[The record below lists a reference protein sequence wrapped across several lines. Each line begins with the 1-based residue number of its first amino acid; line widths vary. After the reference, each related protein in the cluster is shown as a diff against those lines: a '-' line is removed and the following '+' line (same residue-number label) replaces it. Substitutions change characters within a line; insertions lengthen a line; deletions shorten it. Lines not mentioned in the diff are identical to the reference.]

1 MTTIEIR
8 DLRKRFGEVQ
18 ALDGMS
24 FTVRD
29 GEIYGFVGSN
39 GAGKS
44 TTMRIALGVLA
55 ADSGEVLLDGRP
67 LDDDTRRRIGYMPEE
82 RGLYGK
88 EKILDQLVFLAKLH
102 GVDGAS
108 AKQRGTELLETL
120 GLGERLNDKLDDLSL
135 GNQQRVQLAASLIHD
150 PDVLIL
156 DEPFSGLDPVAV
168 DVMSTMLT
176 DRARQGVPVI
186 FSSHQLDLVQRLC
199 DRVGIVTRGHMV
211 AEGTVAE
218 LRDQGPIR
226 YRVGTTARGWLPEG
240 VALVPR
246 LRGPR
251 CPRGPKRRRRPT
263 HPAIRHGGR
272 PRPRIHPGRARP
284 GRAVQGGRALMTP
297 QRAYSPMHTIT
308 TTAAREVQILLVKK
322 GVIATLAIMLLA
334 VVGLIGFG
342 TWQKNKE
349 DTPEAT
355 SVATVGVDTQLLS
368 GSGYEPRAAADRDEA
383 VRMVRDGDVDAALV
397 ADGDQWQVISDG
409 TPSVSVMSGME
420 SLAESYTRSE
430 TLATL
435 GISPEDYAAASRTI
449 DVVPVDVDDATGGE
463 DTEQHFARLLTT
475 FAALMMVIF
484 TVITFAA
491 QVGSRVTE
499 EKSSRVVELVL
510 ATVRPLD
517 FLAGKLLGTLILGF
531 IATALLLAVG
541 GVGLKVSGLVDD
553 VELDWSVFP
562 VLLLAWLLSMLFFG
576 ALYAA
581 AGAMVQRTEDLQS
594 TQMPILVLIMAS
606 AYIPAFG
613 WMSTSSTWM
622 QVMSWIPPFSIF
634 AAPLSYA
641 AGDFTALQLAG
652 SFGIATLATV
662 LAVWAAARIYK
673 RTILNNGSVTKW
685 SQVLRKA

>member
-1 MTTIEIR
+1 MTT
-8 DLRKRFGEVQ
+8 
-18 ALDGMS
+18 
-24 FTVRD
+24 
-29 GEIYGFVGSN
+29 
-39 GAGKS
+39 
-44 TTMRIALGVLA
+44 
-55 ADSGEVLLDGRP
+55 
-67 LDDDTRRRIGYMPEE
+67 
-82 RGLYGK
+82 
-88 EKILDQLVFLAKLH
+88 
-102 GVDGAS
+102 
-108 AKQRGTELLETL
+108 
-120 GLGERLNDKLDDLSL
+120 
-135 GNQQRVQLAASLIHD
+135 
-150 PDVLIL
+150 
-156 DEPFSGLDPVAV
+156 
-168 DVMSTMLT
+168 
-176 DRARQGVPVI
+176 
-186 FSSHQLDLVQRLC
+186 
-199 DRVGIVTRGHMV
+199 
-211 AEGTVAE
+211 
-218 LRDQGPIR
+218 
-226 YRVGTTARGWLPEG
+226 
-240 VALVPR
+240 
-246 LRGPR
+246 
-251 CPRGPKRRRRPT
+251 
-263 HPAIRHGGR
+263 
-272 PRPRIHPGRARP
+272 
-284 GRAVQGGRALMTP
+284 

-308 TTAAREVQILLVKK
+308 TTAAREVQILLMKK
-322 GVIATLAIMLLA
+322 GVIATLAILLLA

-349 DTPEAT
+349 DAPEAT
-355 SVATVGVDTQLLS
+355 AVAAVGVDTQLLS

-383 VRMVRDGDVDAALV
+383 MRMVRDGDVDAALV

-435 GISPEDYAAASRTI
+435 GISPEDYDAASRTI

-463 DTEQHFARLLTT
+463 DTEQHFVRLLTT

-613 WMSTSSTWM
+613 WMSTSATWM

-641 AGDFTALQLAG
+641 AGDFTALQLTG
-652 SFGIATLATV
+652 SFAIATLATV
-662 LAVWAAARIYK
+662 LAVWAAARIYE

-685 SQVLRKA
+685 SQVLRRA

>member
-1 MTTIEIR
+1 
-8 DLRKRFGEVQ
+8 
-18 ALDGMS
+18 
-24 FTVRD
+24 
-29 GEIYGFVGSN
+29 
-39 GAGKS
+39 
-44 TTMRIALGVLA
+44 
-55 ADSGEVLLDGRP
+55 
-67 LDDDTRRRIGYMPEE
+67 
-82 RGLYGK
+82 
-88 EKILDQLVFLAKLH
+88 
-102 GVDGAS
+102 
-108 AKQRGTELLETL
+108 
-120 GLGERLNDKLDDLSL
+120 
-135 GNQQRVQLAASLIHD
+135 
-150 PDVLIL
+150 
-156 DEPFSGLDPVAV
+156 
-168 DVMSTMLT
+168 
-176 DRARQGVPVI
+176 
-186 FSSHQLDLVQRLC
+186 
-199 DRVGIVTRGHMV
+199 
-211 AEGTVAE
+211 
-218 LRDQGPIR
+218 
-226 YRVGTTARGWLPEG
+226 
-240 VALVPR
+240 
-246 LRGPR
+246 
-251 CPRGPKRRRRPT
+251 
-263 HPAIRHGGR
+263 
-272 PRPRIHPGRARP
+272 
-284 GRAVQGGRALMTP
+284 
-297 QRAYSPMHTIT
+297 
-308 TTAAREVQILLVKK
+308 
-322 GVIATLAIMLLA
+322 
-334 VVGLIGFG
+334 
-342 TWQKNKE
+342 
-349 DTPEAT
+349 
-355 SVATVGVDTQLLS
+355 
-368 GSGYEPRAAADRDEA
+368 
-383 VRMVRDGDVDAALV
+383 
-397 ADGDQWQVISDG
+397 
-409 TPSVSVMSGME
+409 ME

-430 TLATL
+430 TLAAL
-435 GISPEDYAAASRTI
+435 GISPGDYAAASRTI

-541 GVGLKVSGLVDD
+541 SVGLKVSGLVDD